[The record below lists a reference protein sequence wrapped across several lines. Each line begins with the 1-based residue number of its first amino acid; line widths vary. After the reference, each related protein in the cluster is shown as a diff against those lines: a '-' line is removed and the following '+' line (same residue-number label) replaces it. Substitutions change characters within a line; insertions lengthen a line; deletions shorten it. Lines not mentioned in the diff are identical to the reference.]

1 MSERISQIHHRIS
14 KVLKRYNIR
23 VTHKPVKTLSSI
35 LPKPKDKFD
44 RDSTTCVVYKIK
56 CRDCSAV
63 YIGQTAR
70 ALKTK
75 IRENSQ
81 GIARSDKDSLLVEHH
96 LQTQHNID
104 LDNVQIIDRSEQWSQ
119 RLILEAWHSMCE
131 PTITNKHT
139 ALPSVYKCIVNS

>member
-1 MSERISQIHHRIS
+1 MKI
-14 KVLKRYNIR
+14 
-23 VTHKPVKTLSSI
+23 LSSI
-35 LPKPKDKFD
+35 FPKPKDKFD
-44 RDSTTCVVYKIK
+44 RDRTTCVVYKIK

-81 GIARSDKDSLLVEHH
+81 GIARSDKDSPLVEHH

-104 LDNVQIIDRSEQWSQ
+104 LDNVQIIDRCEQWSQ